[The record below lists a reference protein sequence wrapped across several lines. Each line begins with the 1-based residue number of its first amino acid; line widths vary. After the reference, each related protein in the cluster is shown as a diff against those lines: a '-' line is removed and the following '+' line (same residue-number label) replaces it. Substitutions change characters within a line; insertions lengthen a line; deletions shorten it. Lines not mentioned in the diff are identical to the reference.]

1 MSFTALLA
9 KMFVLLCFLA
19 VGVLCSRVGF
29 ADEHTCGKLNKI
41 VLNICAPAMVFSS
54 VLNSEYRYQLKDIL
68 EFLLISLVFNVL
80 LIVIALGVSLLFFR
94 KHPDRGT
101 YSYMTAFGNC
111 VFMGFPVL
119 TAVCGS
125 GAVFL
130 GAIFSMPFNILSFSA
145 GIMMIGG
152 SGRKQG
158 GFWKMLL
165 LNPPFLANIIA
176 LLLFVFP
183 IEAPDSVKEVFSYLG
198 NMVVPL
204 SMLLIGASLSHIRL
218 REIFSDWRLY
228 AVCSAKLFFAPVL
241 LHFGLRLIVSD
252 PLFLNVL
259 TICGSMPVATV
270 SQILAAEYGGNPALA
285 SKGVF
290 LSTLCSL
297 LTIPL
302 LLSILLV

>member
-19 VGVLCSRVGF
+19 AGVLCSRAGF

-54 VLNSEYRYQLKDIL
+54 VLNSEYTYQLKDIL
-68 EFLLISLVFNVL
+68 EFLLDSLAFNVL
-80 LIVIALGVSLLFFR
+80 LIAVALGLSLLFCR

-101 YSYMTAFGNC
+101 YRYMMAFGNC
-111 VFMGFPVL
+111 VFMGFPVVA
-119 TAVCGS
+119 AVCGN

-130 GAIFSMPFNILSFSA
+130 GAIFSMPFNILSFSV
-145 GIMMIGG
+145 GIMVIGG
-152 SGRKQG
+152 SGRKRG
-158 GFWKMLL
+158 GFWKML

-176 LLLFVFP
+176 FALFVFP
-183 IEAPDSVKEVFSYLG
+183 VEAPESVKEVLSYLG

-204 SMLLIGASLSHIRL
+204 SMLLIGASLSRIRP

-228 AVCSAKLFFAPVL
+228 AVCAAKLLVAPVL
-241 LHFGLRLIVSD
+241 LHLALRLIVRD

-259 TICGSMPVATV
+259 TICAVMPVATV
-270 SQILAAEYGGNPALA
+270 SQILAAEYGGNPSLA

-297 LTIPL
+297 LTIPV
-302 LLSILLV
+302 LLSFLLV

>member
-9 KMFVLLCFLA
+9 KMFVLFCFLA
-19 VGVLCSRVGF
+19 LGVLCSRVGF

-54 VLNSEYRYQLKDIL
+54 VLNSEYTYRLTDIL
-68 EFLLISLVFNVL
+68 GFMLDSLAFNVL
-80 LIVIALGVSLLFFR
+80 LVGIGLGLSLLLGR

-101 YSYMTAFGNC
+101 YRYMLSFGNC
-111 VFMGFPVL
+111 VFMGFPVVA
-119 TAVCGS
+119 AVCGN

-130 GAIFSMPFNILSFSA
+130 GAVFSMPFNIISFSI

-152 SGRKQG
+152 SERKRG
-158 GFWKMLL
+158 GFWKML
-165 LNPPFLANIIA
+165 LNPPFLANIVA
-176 LLLFVFP
+176 FLLFVFP
-183 IEAPDSVKEVFSYLG
+183 VEAPASVKEVLSYLG

-204 SMLLIGASLSHIRL
+204 SMLLIGASLSRVRP

-228 AVCSAKLFFAPVL
+228 AVCAGKLVIAPVL
-241 LHFGLRLIVSD
+241 LHLALRLIVAD

-259 TICGSMPVATV
+259 TICGVMPVATV

-285 SKGVF
+285 SKVVF

-297 LTIPL
+297 LTIPILLSL
-302 LLSILLV
+302 LLV